1 MSTLPRR
8 GLNARQAETVERLL
22 DAAAEE
28 LATVGPEA
36 LTIRTVAARAG
47 VSPATA
53 YTYFGSK
60 NHLFAELF
68 HRKVLLEHP
77 AEITGRTPL
86 QRVTAVTRHLA
97 TVLGSSPHLA
107 AAANHALLGTDPDVE
122 RLRVVIGAE
131 IVGRFQQALE
141 ASAEGS
147 AAGPSEG
154 PADAELVDALT
165 LALTGALLQTGM
177 GLITYDDLA
186 DRLDAVMAT
195 ILRGNP

>member
-1 MSTLPRR
+1 VSTLPRQ

-22 DAAAEE
+22 AAGDEE
-28 LATVGPEA
+28 LREVGVEA
-36 LTIRTVAARAG
+36 LTIRNVAGRAG

-77 AEITGRTPL
+77 VEVDGKTPIR
-86 QRVTAVTRHLA
+86 RVTGVTRHLA
-97 TVLGSSPHLA
+97 NVLGTKPHLA

-131 IVGRFQQALE
+131 IFDRFRVALGE
-141 ASAEGS
+141 D
-147 AAGPSEG
+147 
-154 PADAELVDALT
+154 ADAELLDALT
-165 LALTGALLQTGM
+165 LALIGALLQTGM
-177 GLITYDDLA
+177 GLISYDDLP

-195 ILRGNP
+195 IMRGN